1 MTVASIGGP
10 RHFDAM
16 VGHMMTKYSIEHRG
30 VWSRGV
36 KRGVAPMKRE
46 YVAALYG
53 DVEKWDRE
61 VRSCAPV
68 LLCSCAPVLLWSSVP
83 VDAAVMFE

>member
-46 YVAALYG
+46 HYATTVIRRVAVFEGKFDGKLLRTPTSLVLPVYVNSQ
-53 DVEKWDRE
+53 DPSFITV
-61 VRSCAPV
+61 
-68 LLCSCAPVLLWSSVP
+68 
-83 VDAAVMFE
+83 